1 MCYNF
6 TRMLLV
12 LALLLPEIVSG
23 SGLRCKEE
31 EQRAL
36 LHIKAEMSFSFL
48 KWEGKEC
55 CNWERVAC
63 HSTTGHVTELDFGD
77 FPNDYTSNIDHA
89 MLNATL
95 FLPLRQLSSL
105 SLSGLD
111 IYGYMPGAGFESW
124 SGLSNLKML
133 NLSHNYLNTSTIS
146 SLVEIQS
153 LRILD
158 LHDNPYIQGDVLVK
172 EFTAL
177 KLEVVNLC
185 SCGFSGSL
193 PYLGDWSSLKA
204 LSLANN
210 YLNGTLTS
218 KGLCRLEN
226 LEELDLSNNDF
237 DGNIPPCIGNLS
249 SLKLVDFSDNRFE
262 LKFPTSMFERVV
274 SLRYLSLSNNHLEGT
289 LSISSFSNHSYL
301 EVLGLS
307 TSALNFQVEVF
318 SLSFQLQDLE
328 LSNCNLSV
336 EPTFLYSQQ
345 KLRALDLSNTGSKG
359 LSPVLWLLENN
370 TNLVLLD
377 LHTNLFTGPLRLPLL
392 THEISVLDTSDNN
405 LSGELPVDVSTK
417 LPNLYYLNLSNNH
430 FDGPLPF
437 ISMAHQQYLDLSL
450 NNLTDNIQNAFSVN
464 LAYQL
469 NFVDLSYNNFFGS
482 FTNITD
488 HLQLSTLLLNHNKIS
503 GELPLGIC
511 NISFIVLDI
520 SNNALSGVL
529 PDCIGRTAG
538 ILGLEFGYMAL
549 SLSANHLE
557 GSIPLD
563 ICQIMWLLDLS
574 DNKLSGSIPPCSNNS
589 YFQVMDLSKNN
600 LSGNYPMSWLN
611 VSDII
616 AIDIGQNML
625 SGELQIWNSTESRLN
640 AFLARDNMFGGH
652 IPEQICQFKYLHI
665 LDLALNNFSGQIPSC
680 IIGMGLKYDSDLF
693 MPFGMSTE
701 VGELN
706 FGDANFIL
714 YINKHIILNKYK
726 IEANGL
732 QNYGMEL
739 MSKGRF
745 DLHWYKILFLECTID
760 LSSNKL
766 VGNIPEEIDQITLL
780 TTLNL
785 SNNHLTG
792 AIPDSISKLQHLL
805 SLDLSHNSLTGQIP
819 RELTKLTSLEVF
831 SVAYNNL
838 SGPTLDMKA
847 QFATF
852 DNRSYEG
859 NPNLCGPPLSKSC
872 FSYHDTK
879 LPSQNKTEND
889 QADESIDFLILFS
902 SFSLFF
908 VVSFWGLITVLYF
921 KSNWRYG
928 LFNLVDEY
936 GDVIYLRVV
945 LFVRKI
951 RAAQRD
957 N

>member
-48 KWEGKEC
+48 KWEGTEC
-55 CNWERVAC
+55 CNWERVTC
-63 HSTTGHVTELDFGD
+63 HPTTGHVTELDFGD

-95 FLPLRQLSSL
+95 FLPLRQLRSV

-111 IYGYMPGAGFESW
+111 IYGCMPGSGFESW

-146 SLVEIQS
+146 SLVEIPS
-153 LRILD
+153 LRVLD
-158 LHDNPYIQGDVLVK
+158 LEDNPFIQGDVLVK
-172 EFTAL
+172 VLAEFTAL
-177 KLEVVNLC
+177 KLEVVNLR
-185 SCGFSGSL
+185 SCGGFFGSL

-210 YLNGTLTS
+210 NLNGTLTS

-237 DGNIPPCIGNLS
+237 AGNIPPCIGNLS
-249 SLKLVDFSDNRFE
+249 SLKLLDLSDNRFE
-262 LKFPTSMFERVV
+262 LKFPTSMFQRVV

-307 TSALNFQVEVF
+307 TSTLNFRVEVF
-318 SLSFQLQDLE
+318 NMPFQLQDLE
-328 LSNCNLSV
+328 LSNCILSV
-336 EPTFLYSQQ
+336 EPTFLYSQK
-345 KLRALDLSNTGSKG
+345 KLRALDLSNTRSKG

-377 LHTNLFTGPLRLPLL
+377 LHTNFFTGPLRLPLL
-392 THEISVLDTSDNN
+392 THENLSVLDISDNN
-405 LSGELPVDVSTK
+405 LSGELPVDVSAK
-417 LPNLYYLNLSNNH
+417 LPNLYYLNLSNNY

-437 ISMAHQQYLDLSL
+437 ISMANLQYLDLSL
-450 NNLTDNIQNAFSVN
+450 NNLTDDIQNTFSMN
-464 LAYQL
+464 LPYDL
-469 NFVDLSYNNFFGS
+469 YFVDLSNNNFFGS
-482 FTNITD
+482 FTNITNR
-488 HLQLSTLLLNHNKIS
+488 LFLSTLLLNHNKIS

-511 NISFIVLDI
+511 NISFWILDV
-520 SNNALSGVL
+520 SNNELSGVL
-529 PDCIGRTAG
+529 PDCIGRA
-538 ILGLEFGYMAL
+538 GYMAL
-549 SLSANHLE
+549 KLSGNHLE
-557 GSIPLD
+557 GSIPSD
-563 ICQIMWLLDLS
+563 ICTMSNQMWLLDLS
-574 DNKLSGSIPPCSNNS
+574 DNKFSGSIPCSNNS
-589 YFQVMDLSKNN
+589 TLQVMDLSKNN
-600 LSGNYPMSWLN
+600 LSGNYQMSWLN
-611 VSDII
+611 GSRIE
-616 AIDIGQNML
+616 AINIGQNMF
-625 SGELQIWNSTESRLN
+625 SGELLNWNITESPLK

-652 IPEQICQFKYLHI
+652 ISEQICQFKYLHI
-665 LDLALNNFSGQIPSC
+665 LDLSLNDLSGQIPLC
-680 IIGMGLKYDSDLF
+680 IIGLGLKDDGSSIMSLGEFYD
-693 MPFGMSTE
+693 G
-701 VGELN
+701 GELIFSDGFSILPIREHNFFNDFRIRN
-706 FGDANFIL
+706 FGL
-714 YINKHIILNKYK
+714 
-726 IEANGL
+726 
-732 QNYGMEL
+732 EL

-745 DLHWYKILFLECTID
+745 DFHGYQILFLECIID

-805 SLDLSHNSLTGQIP
+805 SLDLSHNSLTGKIP

-838 SGPTLDMKA
+838 SGPTLDMKG

-902 SFSLFF
+902 SFALFF
-908 VVSFWGLITVLYF
+908 VVSFWGLVTVLYF

-928 LFNLVDEY
+928 LFNLVDKY
-936 GDVIYLRVV
+936 GDMIYLSVV